1 MFNPLKVGSKGAA
14 MAKVAMLQRKIM
26 SKKIDFEK
34 DGVKAVVT
42 GDGKLKSIEID
53 GKEDKRIIEA
63 VNGAISEAQ
72 KYAAAEMQ
80 GSMGDLSKL
89 FGK

>member
-14 MAKVAMLQRKIM
+14 AAKLALLQRKIM
-26 SKKIDFEK
+26 KHKVEVEK

-53 GKEDKRIIEA
+53 GTEDKRIVDA
-63 VNGAISEAQ
+63 VNSAITQAQ
-72 KYAAAEMQ
+72 KYAADEMQ
-80 GSMGDLSKL
+80 GSMAELSKL
-89 FGK
+89 LGQ